1 LGTVVSARNARIA
14 RLLLLNRTQQQAS
27 RPTESGS
34 ASGGRHGS
42 VAEAGPP
49 TGDAAA
55 EPQHP
60 WCRSA
65 LAVGLT

>member
-1 LGTVVSARNARIA
+1 VGGLSPALNLSISTSEPHPLGKMSNPAG
-14 RLLLLNRTQQQAS
+14 
-27 RPTESGS
+27 GS
-34 ASGGRHGS
+34 A
-42 VAEAGPP
+42 AEAGAP